1 MTTRRF
7 VDHSDPYPL
16 RHKSFAVGFELAG
29 PTVGTPRVTR
39 NFEATTRWDDV
50 VRFDGGQAF
59 ASLGQ
64 DGHATVRITRDGREG
79 GVEFELRNTTT
90 SELQALVRTLEA
102 VCDELAERR

>member
-1 MTTRRF
+1 MTDQNYSYWPT
-7 VDHSDPYPL
+7 
-16 RHKSFAVGFELAG
+16 HKPWGIGYKVAG

-64 DGHATVRITRDGREG
+64 DGHTIVRITRDGREG
-79 GVEFELRNTTT
+79 GVEFELRNTTV
-90 SELQALVRTLEA
+90 SELQALIRTLETI
-102 VCDELAERR
+102 CDELAERR